1 MKEPSPAR
9 RRTLQLQARAR
20 HFSIEVNAACPRH
33 FHDLPSTIEWGQLVR
48 AADSQSNN
56 LIEADAAS
64 SDDDFLYKMR
74 VSLREAKESK
84 ECLIKI
90 GDGKLS
96 GHEGLGGLAQ
106 EAGELSAIYA
116 TIIINM
122 QERLEREKK
131 NGAAR
136 QRRRTRL

>member
-1 MKEPSPAR
+1 M
-9 RRTLQLQARAR
+9 
-20 HFSIEVNAACPRH
+20 
-33 FHDLPSTIEWGQLVR
+33 R

-56 LIEADAAS
+56 LVEADAAS
-64 SDDDFLYKMR
+64 SDEDFLYRMR

-90 GDGKLS
+90 GEGKLT
-96 GHEGLGGLAQ
+96 GHERLGALTQ

-136 QRRRTRL
+136 RRRRTQL